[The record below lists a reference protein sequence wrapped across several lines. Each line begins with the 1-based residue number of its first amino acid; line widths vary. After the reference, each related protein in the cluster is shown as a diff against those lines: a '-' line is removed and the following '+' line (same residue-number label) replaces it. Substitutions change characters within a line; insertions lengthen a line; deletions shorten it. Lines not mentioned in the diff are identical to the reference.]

1 MPHRLTE
8 CVCARAC
15 VCTVQMNV
23 FLTQSQLERRAE
35 ALDKYNRQLAGEKT
49 ATNTTVA
56 VAAARMKRR
65 GAELPG

>member
-1 MPHRLTE
+1 
-8 CVCARAC
+8 
-15 VCTVQMNV
+15 MNV